1 MSEHIEQT
9 VFDSPELQL
18 LQGTDSHSANGN
30 GGAADDA
37 AISKLQPSN
46 AAAVDP
52 FDPMNLGI
60 ATDYAAAINAKA
72 SSKPFEL
79 RKPNDQEYF
88 LVSPRTGHRLVVGSI
103 TDKQDMGKLYIVPSG
118 LLEEVRTKFPKA
130 VRAVELVLAQ
140 TLAGAS
146 LVWPVPL
153 AEDRGGRWNSTQ
165 RGGCEQGK
173 TRWTN
178 ITSGRGQYDI
188 ITVNN
193 PKAVDWD
200 SVPPFR
206 DILHQAAS
214 ERLINSMEHPL
225 LRKLRGETE

>member
-1 MSEHIEQT
+1 MSERTEQNI
-9 VFDSPELQL
+9 FESPEMQL
-18 LQGTDSHSANGN
+18 THGTDSNSANGN
-30 GGAADDA
+30 RVAADDA
-37 AISKLQPSN
+37 AISKLQPST

-60 ATDYAAAINAKA
+60 PTDYAAAINAKA

-79 RKPNDQEYF
+79 RKPNDQEF
-88 LVSPRTGHRLVVGSI
+88 FCTSPRKNHRLVVGSI
-103 TDKQDMGKLYIVPSG
+103 TDKQDMGKLYIVPSV

-130 VRAVELVLAQ
+130 VRGVELVLAQ
-140 TLAGAS
+140 TLAGAW

-153 AEDRGGRWNSTQ
+153 AEDRGGKWNSTQ
-165 RGGCEQGK
+165 RAGSEQGK

-178 ITSGRGQYDI
+178 MTSGRGQYDV

-206 DILHQAAS
+206 DVLEQACS
-214 ERLINSMEHPL
+214 ERLVDSLEHAL